1 MLRPLL
7 SMLLA
12 LVATFTV
19 AQTTLR
25 GKVSDEKNLPLGSVT
40 VKAYIAGKSNILAYT
55 RTDDQ
60 WAFSLP
66 VSTPVQRLTLKFSR
80 IGYRTETLE
89 VDNRDTLLNVQ
100 LHTSDD
106 ELREVTVRAPI
117 VRKLGDT
124 ISYNVDQLKAK
135 SDRYIEDVIRRIP
148 GISINASGQIK
159 YQGEDINHFYIEG
172 VDML

>member
-25 GKVSDEKNLPLGSVT
+25 GKVSDEKNLLLGSIT

-55 RTDDQ
+55 RTDDRGT
-60 WAFSLP
+60 FSLP

-80 IGYRTETLE
+80 MGYRTETLE

-148 GISINASGQIK
+148 GISINASG
-159 YQGEDINHFYIEG
+159 
-172 VDML
+172 

>member
-25 GKVSDEKNLPLGSVT
+25 GKVSDEKNLLLGSVT

-60 WAFSLP
+60 GTFSLP
-66 VSTPVQRLTLKFSR
+66 VSTPACGSASTCVVTREPVAVPIS
-80 IGYRTETLE
+80 
-89 VDNRDTLLNVQ
+89 LL
-100 LHTSDD
+100 
-106 ELREVTVRAPI
+106 A
-117 VRKLGDT
+117 
-124 ISYNVDQLKAK
+124 
-135 SDRYIEDVIRRIP
+135 
-148 GISINASGQIK
+148 
-159 YQGEDINHFYIEG
+159 
-172 VDML
+172 